1 MKKSI
6 VAMLAV
12 GGLAIFFLTGMAD
25 QPDKEKG
32 PKKGP
37 PPGEKK
43 GWEPGKIIPPHIR
56 DGLDLTEAQEKK
68 IADLEK
74 EVRTKLLKIFTK
86 DQLERLKE
94 LNDKG
99 PKGPKEGPPEK
110 GKDKGKGKDFG
121 AIETKPTAG
130 HCGIQWFGTWEVGQR
145 EAIATGRPI
154 LLVSAAPHCAGVS
167 GTW

>member
-1 MKKSI
+1 MIMKTSI
-6 VAMLAV
+6 VAMLGV
-12 GGLAIFFLTGMAD
+12 GGLAIFLLTGMAE

-56 DGLDLTEAQEKK
+56 EGLELTEAQDKK

-74 EVRTKLLKIFTK
+74 EVRAKLLKILTK
-86 DQLERLKE
+86 DQIERLKD

-99 PKGPKEGPPEK
+99 PKGPKDGPDDGPPEKGK
-110 GKDKGKGKDFG
+110 GKDKGKGKGKDFS
-121 AIETKPTAG
+121 AVDTKP
-130 HCGIQWFGTWEVGQR
+130 
-145 EAIATGRPI
+145 
-154 LLVSAAPHCAGVS
+154 
-167 GTW
+167 